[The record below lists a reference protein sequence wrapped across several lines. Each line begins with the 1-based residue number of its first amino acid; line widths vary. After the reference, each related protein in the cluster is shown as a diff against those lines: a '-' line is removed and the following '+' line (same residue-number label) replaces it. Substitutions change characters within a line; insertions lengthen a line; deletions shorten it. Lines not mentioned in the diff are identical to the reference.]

1 MAIKFRLDPF
11 PKLTRLLL
19 NSLLNARILVF
30 AIVVAKITV
39 DRLYRYS
46 VIINPFAYDAQGQA
60 TLDILE
66 YQQPATAND
75 VYYALNSYGVKGR
88 QAYLSYLFNDVLF
101 IMARTVPVV
110 VICSWAYQKAPES
123 WRPGVWLPLLNM
135 VTDLLESG
143 LLFALIKLFPQRV
156 ESLEWAAVYVIQLK
170 WITFKGT
177 ITLMFIS
184 MLVGVYYAFHS
195 LLADSV
201 LMEKDRQKKLQARDQ
216 IQEVLR
222 KAAARREASSSVNK
236 KNA

>member
-143 LLFALIKLFPQRV
+143 LLFVLIKLFPQRV
-156 ESLEWAAVYVIQLK
+156 ELLEWAAVYVIQLK